1 MNCRFFSPPLNAS
14 ALITFRMLQV
24 KANFVFHQFIFFPGL
39 KTKTAKKACLRF
51 AIFNCSKK
59 LQNICEIGFKKC
71 GMIVQKSLS
80 EKKYFEINNS
90 QTRFCLLYFNLATV
104 QIWGLQAKKFIPRN
118 SVKKKLLF
126 CKQTMPTNTF
136 NWVLRSLSQSAF
148 GEFFLTVKFT
158 RESPKHPCVSQ
169 CAQGG
174 EIIFL

>member
-1 MNCRFFSPPLNAS
+1 
-14 ALITFRMLQV
+14 MLQV

-104 QIWGLQAKKFIPRN
+104 QI
-118 SVKKKLLF
+118 
-126 CKQTMPTNTF
+126 
-136 NWVLRSLSQSAF
+136 
-148 GEFFLTVKFT
+148 
-158 RESPKHPCVSQ
+158 
-169 CAQGG
+169 
-174 EIIFL
+174 